1 MIFRGKRNGN
11 QYYLAEFKEG
21 TIEKLTGTD
30 WGVIIRIL
38 NSLMGDQDNFTVP
51 QLKYSIPLPPSPSD
65 K

>member
-30 WGVIIRIL
+30 
-38 NSLMGDQDNFTVP
+38 
-51 QLKYSIPLPPSPSD
+51 
-65 K
+65 